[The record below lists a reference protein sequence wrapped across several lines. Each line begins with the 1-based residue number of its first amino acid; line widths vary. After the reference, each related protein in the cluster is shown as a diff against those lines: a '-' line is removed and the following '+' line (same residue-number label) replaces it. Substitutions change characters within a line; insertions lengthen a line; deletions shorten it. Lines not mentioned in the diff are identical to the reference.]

1 MIITNLTIAVKELED
16 AGFSI
21 STLTPDSVLVNE
33 ETGAVKI
40 VISKSTIQRQDT
52 LGGSGYVQL
61 STEQIRYV
69 APEILN
75 N

>member
-1 MIITNLTIAVKELED
+1 VKELED
-16 AGFSI
+16 SGFSI

-33 ETGAVKI
+33 DTGAVKI

-52 LGGSGYVQL
+52 LAGSGYVQL
-61 STEQIRYV
+61 STDQIRYV

>member
-1 MIITNLTIAVKELED
+1 VKELED
-16 AGFSI
+16 SGFSI

-33 ETGAVKI
+33 DTGAVKI

-52 LGGSGYVQL
+52 LGGDGYVQL
-61 STEQIRYV
+61 STDQIRYV

>member
-1 MIITNLTIAVKELED
+1 MTIAVKELED
-16 AGFSI
+16 SGFSI

-33 ETGAVKI
+33 DTGAVKI
-40 VISKSTIQRQDT
+40 VILKSTIQRQDT
-52 LGGSGYVQL
+52 LGGGGYVKL
-61 STEQIRYV
+61 STDQIRYV